1 MSIDRSV
8 QATDVKCGNFDLTT
22 LARELFRETV
32 GAVVEET
39 ITRLV
44 TEGKLTVSV
53 QTETKKEEPPV
64 MWDRKQTASFLHVS
78 LPTLHGMIHRGLLTP
93 SKAGQRTLFD
103 SAEVTRAVAEGR
115 LGRYA
120 RTTSK
125 NC

>member
-1 MSIDRSV
+1 MSKCSV
-8 QATDVKCGNFDLTT
+8 QATDVKCGNLDLQN

-32 GAVVEET
+32 GSVVEEVIERT
-39 ITRLV
+39 VTRLAA
-44 TEGKLTVSV
+44 EGKLTV
-53 QTETKKEEPPV
+53 QTKKEEPPA
-64 MWDRKQTASFLHVS
+64 MWDRRQTADYLHVS